1 MIGVPVLDVAL
12 IVLGALLLGGLAL
25 LVAHGTAVA
34 AVSRL
39 RGRRVAAA
47 RAAIL
52 TAARHGRADETAE
65 RALAAIPPDR
75 ALAVL
80 DELAPSLAGP
90 EREALDEIARRR
102 GLIAHAEA
110 RCGARRWR
118 TRLHAA
124 RVLALHGGGE
134 RTVPPLLDDA
144 RPEVRA
150 QAAEWAAGISVPTH
164 PALAERLVAMLED
177 PAPFPRYTAM
187 DALVRLRAAGVE
199 ALGRSIAGGGPRAAL
214 EVAARIGDARL
225 AEPAEARLDDPDP
238 AVRAWA
244 VRILGALGGERH
256 AAAVV
261 ARLADPAAQVR
272 AAAAVALGRLGHWP
286 AATALAERLRDDDWQ
301 VRHDASLA
309 LRVLGPAGQLLLQRA
324 LRDEDAF
331 ARDMARQ
338 TLDLPEA
345 GLPA

>member
-1 MIGVPVLDVAL
+1 MISFGALDIAL
-12 IVLGALLLGGLAL
+12 IVLAALLLSGIAL
-25 LVAHGTAVA
+25 MVVHGTVIA
-34 AVSRL
+34 AAARL
-39 RGRRVAAA
+39 RDRRVRAA

-52 TAARHGRADETAE
+52 IAARHGRADGDAE
-65 RALAAIPPDR
+65 RALAAIPPER

-90 EREALDEIARRR
+90 EREALGEIARRR

-110 RCGARRWR
+110 HCGARRWR

-124 RVLALHGGGE
+124 RILALHGGGAA
-134 RTVPPLLDDA
+134 TVPPLLDDA

-150 QAAEWAAGISVPTH
+150 QAAEWAAAH
-164 PALAERLVAMLED
+164 PRPELAERLVAMLED

-187 DALVRLRAAGVE
+187 DALVRLRAAGVP
-199 ALGRSIAGGGPRAAL
+199 ALARSIAGGGPRAAL

-225 AEPAEARLDDPDP
+225 AEPAEGRLDDPDP

-261 ARLADPAAQVR
+261 ARLGDASPQVR

-286 AATALAERLRDDDWQ
+286 AAPALAARLRDDAWQ
-301 VRHDASLA
+301 VRRDASLA
-309 LRVLGPAGQLLLQRA
+309 LRALGPAGQLLLQRA
-324 LRDEDAF
+324 LRDEDGF

-338 TLDLPEA
+338 TLDLPEV

>member
-1 MIGVPVLDVAL
+1 MISSRLLDVAL
-12 IVLGALLLGGLAL
+12 LVLLAL
-25 LVAHGTAVA
+25 LVCGIGLMVLHGTVVA
-34 AVSRL
+34 AAGRL
-39 RGRRVAAA
+39 RDRRVRRA

-52 TAARHGRADETAE
+52 GAARRGEADEEATA
-65 RALAAIPPDR
+65 ALAAVAPER

-102 GLIAHAEA
+102 GLVEHAEA
-110 RCGARRWR
+110 HCGARRWR

-134 RTVPPLLDDA
+134 TTVPPLLDDP

-150 QAAEWAAGISVPTH
+150 QAAEWAAAH
-164 PALAERLVAMLED
+164 PEAGPAERLVAMLAD

-187 DALVRLRAAGVE
+187 DALVRLRGAGVE
-199 ALGRSIAGGGPRAAL
+199 PLARAIVAGAPREAL

-225 AEPAEARLDDPDP
+225 AEPAHGRLDDPD
-238 AVRAWA
+238 AGVRAWA
-244 VRILGALGGERH
+244 VRVLGALGGERH

-261 ARLADPAAQVR
+261 ERLEDPASEVR

-286 AATALAERLRDDDWQ
+286 AAPALAAALHDPVWQ
-301 VRHDASLA
+301 VRRDASLA
-309 LRVLGPAGQLLLQRA
+309 LRALGPAGQLLLQRA

>member
-1 MIGVPVLDVAL
+1 MIGVLDVAL
-12 IVLGALLLGGLAL
+12 IVLAALLLCGLAL
-25 LVAHGTAVA
+25 MVVHGTAVA
-34 AVSRL
+34 AVARA
-39 RGRRVAAA
+39 RARRVAEA

-52 TAARHGRADETAE
+52 TAARHGRADERSE
-65 RALAAIPPDR
+65 RALAAIPPER

-102 GLIAHAEA
+102 GLIAQAEA
-110 RCGARRWR
+110 RCGVRRWR

-134 RTVPPLLDDA
+134 HTVPPLLDDA

-150 QAAEWAAGISVPTH
+150 QAAEWAAAH
-164 PALAERLVAMLED
+164 PGPAVAERLVAMLGD

-199 ALGRSIAGGGPRAAL
+199 ALARSIGGDGPRAAL

-225 AEPAEARLDDPDP
+225 AEPAGARLADPDP

-256 AAAVV
+256 AAAVA
-261 ARLADPAAQVR
+261 ARLADPAEEVR

-286 AATALAERLRDDDWQ
+286 AAPALAERLRDDAWQ
-301 VRHDASLA
+301 VRRDASLA

-324 LRDEDAF
+324 LRDDDAF

>member
-1 MIGVPVLDVAL
+1 MIDVPIPVLDIAL
-12 IVLGALLLGGLAL
+12 IVLAALLLCGIGLMVL
-25 LVAHGTAVA
+25 HGTVIA
-34 AVSRL
+34 AAGRL
-39 RGRRVAAA
+39 RERRMREA

-52 TAARHGRADETAE
+52 TAARHGRADEGSE
-65 RALAAIPPDR
+65 RALAALSEPR

-110 RCGARRWR
+110 HCGARRWR

-124 RVLALHGGGE
+124 RILALHGGGE
-134 RTVPPLLDDA
+134 ATVPPLLDDH

-150 QAAEWAAGISVPTH
+150 QAAEWAAAHPR
-164 PALAERLVAMLED
+164 PALADRLVTMLED

-187 DALVRLRAAGVE
+187 DALVRLRATGAE
-199 ALGRSIAGGGPRAAL
+199 ALARSIAGDGPRAAL

-225 AEPAEARLDDPDP
+225 AEPAEARLEDPDP

-244 VRILGALGGERH
+244 VRILGGLGGERH

-261 ARLADPAAQVR
+261 ARLDDTAPQVR

-286 AATALAERLRDDDWQ
+286 AAPALAARLRDDAWQ
-301 VRHDASLA
+301 VRRDASLA
-309 LRVLGPAGQLLLQRA
+309 LRALGPAGQLLLQRA
-324 LRDEDAF
+324 LRDEDDF
-331 ARDMARQ
+331 ARDMARH

>member
-1 MIGVPVLDVAL
+1 
-12 IVLGALLLGGLAL
+12 
-25 LVAHGTAVA
+25 
-34 AVSRL
+34 
-39 RGRRVAAA
+39 
-47 RAAIL
+47 
-52 TAARHGRADETAE
+52 
-65 RALAAIPPDR
+65 
-75 ALAVL
+75 
-80 DELAPSLAGP
+80 
-90 EREALDEIARRR
+90 
-102 GLIAHAEA
+102 
-110 RCGARRWR
+110 
-118 TRLHAA
+118 
-124 RVLALHGGGE
+124 
-134 RTVPPLLDDA
+134 
-144 RPEVRA
+144 
-150 QAAEWAAGISVPTH
+150 
-164 PALAERLVAMLED
+164 
-177 PAPFPRYTAM
+177 
-187 DALVRLRAAGVE
+187 
-199 ALGRSIAGGGPRAAL
+199 
-214 EVAARIGDARL
+214 
-225 AEPAEARLDDPDP
+225 
-238 AVRAWA
+238 

>member
-1 MIGVPVLDVAL
+1 MISVGVLDVAL
-12 IVLGALLLGGLAL
+12 LALAALLLGGLAL
-25 LVAHGTAVA
+25 MVVHGTAVA
-34 AVSRL
+34 AVARV
-39 RGRRVAAA
+39 RARRVADA

-52 TAARHGRADETAE
+52 AAARHGRADEPAE
-65 RALAAIPPDR
+65 RALAANPPER

-134 RTVPPLLDDA
+134 QTVPPLLNDP

-150 QAAEWAAGISVPTH
+150 QAAEWAAAHPR
-164 PALAERLVAMLED
+164 PALAERLVAMLD
-177 PAPFPRYTAM
+177 DAAPFPRYTAM

-199 ALGRSIAGGGPRAAL
+199 ALTRSIAGGGPRAAL

-225 AEPAEARLDDPDP
+225 AAPAEGRLADPDP

-256 AAAVV
+256 AAAVID
-261 ARLADPAAQVR
+261 RLGDPTAEVR

-286 AATALAERLRDDDWQ
+286 AATALAERLRDDAWQ
-301 VRHDASLA
+301 VRRDASLA
-309 LRVLGPAGQLLLQRA
+309 LRALGPAGQLLLQRA